1 MVSLVVET
9 AAPEDTLP
17 LPRLP
22 SALMAALRA
31 ELLLAAAAAV
41 ALVAAG
47 ALAPPE
53 LAALTVPSG
62 RFGRAVPAA
71 PPPAGGAEISASAA
85 GGCGEGGEVS
95 ITT

>member
-41 ALVAAG
+41 RRRDVDIGERGRVLRVARVDLHHDVILIDRAVDDG
-47 ALAPPE
+47 DLALA
-53 LAALTVPSG
+53 
-62 RFGRAVPAA
+62 
-71 PPPAGGAEISASAA
+71 
-85 GGCGEGGEVS
+85 EGVVERVVDLRRRDAQA
-95 ITT
+95 